1 MYESFFGLRERPF
14 DLTPNPRFLV
24 LTPRHREA
32 LSNLQ
37 YGIAGRKGITLLLGE
52 AGTGKTTVVRAAME
66 AARRRNA
73 QTVYLSNPTLS
84 RAEFVQVL
92 AKGFGLSDEAR
103 DSKGQFLLEL
113 EPLLLRRH
121 AEGVLTVL
129 IVDEAQKLTH
139 ELLEEVRLLANFET
153 NEDKLLPV
161 VLVGQPELADRLND
175 PSLRQLKQRVALRCD
190 LTLLKS
196 AETALYISQRV
207 ARSGG
212 DATALFTREAVASIH
227 DRSGG
232 VPRTVNV
239 ICDNALVNA
248 FAAGRRAVTRGV
260 VEEVCRDF
268 DLDAAAP
275 AAAAGNRSARILA
288 ISPSEP
294 IERGSPVL
302 RPLTGDRSSVRGE
315 PDSSG
320 MVLVA
325 ATIVLAMKDE
335 AGTLYESC

>member
-1 MYESFFGLRERPF
+1 M
-14 DLTPNPRFLV
+14 
-24 LTPRHREA
+24 
-32 LSNLQ
+32 
-37 YGIAGRKGITLLLGE
+37 
-52 AGTGKTTVVRAAME
+52 
-66 AARRRNA
+66 
-73 QTVYLSNPTLS
+73 
-84 RAEFVQVL
+84 
-92 AKGFGLSDEAR
+92 
-103 DSKGQFLLEL
+103 
-113 EPLLLRRH
+113 
-121 AEGVLTVL
+121 L

-153 NEDKLLPV
+153 NEEKLLPV

-212 DATALFTREAVASIH
+212 DATALFTREAVACIH

-248 FAAGRRAVTRGV
+248 FAAGRRAVTRGI

-268 DLDAAAP
+268 DLGAATP
-275 AAAAGNRSARILA
+275 GAAIGDRRPRILA
-288 ISPSEP
+288 ISSSEP
-294 IERGSPVL
+294 IAREAPVRTATIGDGS
-302 RPLTGDRSSVRGE
+302 SASGE
-315 PDSSG
+315 PGSSAWYW
-320 MVLVA
+320 LRRR
-325 ATIVLAMKDE
+325 LSW
-335 AGTLYESC
+335 L

>member
-52 AGTGKTTVVRAAME
+52 VGTGKTTVVRAAMD
-66 AARRRNA
+66 AARRQSVRV
-73 QTVYLSNPTLS
+73 VYLSNPTLT
-84 RAEFVQVL
+84 RDELVEVL
-92 AKGFGLSDEAR
+92 AHGFGLSEAAR
-103 DSKGQFLLEL
+103 RSKGQFLLEI

-129 IVDEAQKLTH
+129 IVDEAQKLTD

-153 NEDKLLPV
+153 NEEKLLPV
-161 VLVGQPELADRLND
+161 VLVGQPELADRLNH

-190 LTLLKS
+190 LAPLTP
-196 AETALYISQRV
+196 AETAVYISQRV

-212 DATALFTREAVASIH
+212 DATTLFTREAVASIH

-232 VPRTVNV
+232 VPRTVSV

-248 FAAGRRAVTRGV
+248 FASGRSAVTRGV

-268 DLDAAAP
+268 DFREAAP
-275 AAAAGNRSARILA
+275 AATGTGNARILA
-288 ISPSEP
+288 IGRSEP
-294 IERGSPVL
+294 MARGVPAGTRTSAHGSSASGER
-302 RPLTGDRSSVRGE
+302 
-315 PDSSG
+315 DSSAWYW
-320 MVLVA
+320 LRRR
-325 ATIVLAMKDE
+325 LSW
-335 AGTLYESC
+335 L